1 MKRALL
7 LAAIVVL
14 IALVVWY
21 CRPPGPTIALELE
34 SYGGFAYIHS
44 PAENKLEIA
53 YLKDSGPECAEP
65 VDQLGTD
72 LMVVSGSIVDPP
84 AWPGKLFEVTGA
96 VVSFPDLEAGTA
108 DLKVDRGPRPVGAPA
123 NPGDPTQWYDTKWVA
138 GISSGSPESDYPS
151 HSLNPNWRSLVDG
164 RVVLTRGKIQAS
176 HPSDYVMQHTT
187 FEFRTPPSATG
198 VVEKRFTQSITDSTL
213 FTSDVPGDEVVISLS
228 GQGPDTPNTIV
239 VKPTAPNRPVRLKL
253 IGRHVHNMPAS
264 LPVGTPIS
272 HFCAFYALMQ
282 PVPTPAEQ
290 LIPHVAQVAA
300 VSGDRLGQPSPGS
313 SCPGDWP

>member
-96 VVSFPDLEAGTA
+96 VVSFPDLEAGPA
-108 DLKVDRGPRPVGAPA
+108 DLKVNRGPRPVGAPA
-123 NPGDPTQWYDTKWVA
+123 NPDDATQWYDTKWVA
-138 GISSGSPESDYPS
+138 GISSGTPESDYPS
-151 HSLNPNWRSLVDG
+151 HSLDPNWRSLVEG
-164 RVVLTRGKIQAS
+164 RVVLTRGTIRAR

-198 VVEKRFTQSITDSTL
+198 GMGKQFTQSLTDSTL
-213 FTSDVPGDEVVISLS
+213 FTADVPARSSS
-228 GQGPDTPNTIV
+228 GRRH
-239 VKPTAPNRPVRLKL
+239 PT
-253 IGRHVHNMPAS
+253 
-264 LPVGTPIS
+264 
-272 HFCAFYALMQ
+272 
-282 PVPTPAEQ
+282 
-290 LIPHVAQVAA
+290 
-300 VSGDRLGQPSPGS
+300 DRSA
-313 SCPGDWP
+313 